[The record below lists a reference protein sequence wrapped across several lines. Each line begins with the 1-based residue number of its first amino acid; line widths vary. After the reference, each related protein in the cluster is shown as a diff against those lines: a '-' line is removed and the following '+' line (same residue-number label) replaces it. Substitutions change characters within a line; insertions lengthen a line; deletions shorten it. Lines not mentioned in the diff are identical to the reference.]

1 LQHGNRRLVGYNQ
14 CGAWRHLWP
23 LIEAAFTHATTET
36 PAGQPRAGVFFET
49 LAAVGAGLRS
59 RALSFGTQ
67 NDWLRRIAL
76 SRLSVAT
83 CAVIAEGPGRL
94 GDLADFHQARCT
106 HHMFSAPHMA
116 GFTIPPSVAPRTTR
130 NCGGGETPSRP
141 SFPGEPASPCG
152 PGGPAGPVGPGSSL
166 SPLSPLSPFMPQP
179 LRVRAESRVQTRI
192 RDLRIVGAPLK
203 LRGNATAGL
212 KFRSGQVAVWPLLW
226 WVAAAAILR

>member
-1 LQHGNRRLVGYNQ
+1 MQHGNRRLVGYNQ

-94 GDLADFHQARCT
+94 GDLADFHQASCT
-106 HHMFSAPHMA
+106 HHNLFGAAHGRLYDSSVGCSANDAKLWRRGDTVSAVFSR
-116 GFTIPPSVAPRTTR
+116 RT
-130 NCGGGETPSRP
+130 G
-141 SFPGEPASPCG
+141 
-152 PGGPAGPVGPGSSL
+152 
-166 SPLSPLSPFMPQP
+166 QP
-179 LRVRAESRVQTRI
+179 LWPRRSGRSSWAGVTPVALVPFVALHAAAAEGQAASKVQTRI
-192 RDLRIVGAPLK
+192 RDLRIVGAP
-203 LRGNATAGL
+203 
-212 KFRSGQVAVWPLLW
+212 
-226 WVAAAAILR
+226 

>member
-1 LQHGNRRLVGYNQ
+1 MQHGNRRLVGYNQ

-94 GDLADFHQARCT
+94 GDLADFHQAGCT
-106 HHMFSAPHMA
+106 HHNLFGAAHGRLYDSSIGCSANDA
-116 GFTIPPSVAPRTTR
+116 KLWRRGDTVSAVLSRRT
-130 NCGGGETPSRP
+130 G
-141 SFPGEPASPCG
+141 
-152 PGGPAGPVGPGSSL
+152 
-166 SPLSPLSPFMPQP
+166 QP
-179 LRVRAESRVQTRI
+179 LWPR
-192 RDLRIVGAPLK
+192 
-203 LRGNATAGL
+203 
-212 KFRSGQVAVWPLLW
+212 RSGRSSWAGVTLVALVPFVALH
-226 WVAAAAILR
+226 AAAAEGQGGKQGADEDQGYSHRRSPVKAARQR